1 MAVSI
6 LEVKK
11 YLREKNHKERI
22 HRQDLFKRAVKDFAG
37 MVDHIKKNYGN
48 ITIYQWGSLLHPEDF
63 DENSDIDIAVA
74 GINSSEIFFKLYG
87 ELLKMTDFPLDFVE
101 FDRIDIIHQKS
112 IKEKGRLV
120 YGKD

>member
-1 MAVSI
+1 MSVSI

-37 MVDHIKKNYGN
+37 MVDYIKKNYEN
-48 ITIYQWGSLLHPEDF
+48 ITIYQWGSLMNPEDF

-74 GINSSEIFFKLYG
+74 GINSSEVFFKLYG
-87 ELLKMTDFPLDFVE
+87 ELIKMTDFSLDFVE

-120 YGKD
+120 YGGN